1 MRKIFVVVIS
11 AVMLLG
17 SVGPA
22 HASKGKRVVGSK
34 GQILQVDKTLIREN
48 GVITITGRKFDP
60 SVGIYLAFCKL
71 PKKGE
76 APTPCGGGIN
86 MAGESV
92 SSIWISSNP
101 PIYGGDLAQPFG
113 KNGSFQYK
121 LRLQS
126 KIDSMDCRTTR
137 CAITVRA
144 DHTRSSDRSQD
155 LFIPIKFKG

>member
-1 MRKIFVVVIS
+1 MRKTTVIVI
-11 AVMLLG
+11 AAAFLLG
-17 SVGPA
+17 NLVPA
-22 HASKGKRVVGSK
+22 QASKTKRVVGSK
-34 GQILQVDKTLIREN
+34 GQVLQVDKTLIRNN
-48 GVITITGRKFDP
+48 GVITISGRKFD
-60 SVGIYLAFCKL
+60 SNIGIYLAFCKL

-101 PIYGGDLAQPFG
+101 PVYGGDLAEPFG
-113 KNGSFQYK
+113 RNGSFQYK
-121 LRLQS
+121 LRLS
-126 KIDSMDCRTTR
+126 SMIDSIDCKQVR

>member
-1 MRKIFVVVIS
+1 MRKTFVVLLA
-11 AVMLLG
+11 AVFALG
-17 SVGPA
+17 SITPA
-22 HASKGKRVVGSK
+22 NASKTKRVVGAK
-34 GQILQVDKTLIREN
+34 GQILQVDKTLIRNN
-48 GVITITGRKFDP
+48 GIITITGRKFD
-60 SVGIYLAFCKL
+60 SNVGVYLAFCKL

-101 PIYGGDLAQPFG
+101 PVYGGDLAEPFG
-113 KNGSFQYK
+113 KNGSFKYK
-121 LRLQS
+121 LRLS
-126 KIDSMDCRTTR
+126 SMIDSIDCKKVR
-137 CAITVRA
+137 CAITIRA

>member
-1 MRKIFVVVIS
+1 MRKTTVIVI
-11 AVMLLG
+11 AAAFLLG
-17 SVGPA
+17 NLVPA
-22 HASKGKRVVGSK
+22 QASKTKRVVGSK
-34 GQILQVDKTLIREN
+34 GQVLQVDKTLIRNN
-48 GVITITGRKFDP
+48 GVITISGKKFD
-60 SVGIYLAFCKL
+60 SNIGIYLAFCKL

-101 PIYGGDLAQPFG
+101 PVYGGDLAEPFG
-113 KNGSFQYK
+113 RNGSFQYK
-121 LRLQS
+121 LRLS
-126 KIDSMDCRTTR
+126 SMIDSIDCKQVR